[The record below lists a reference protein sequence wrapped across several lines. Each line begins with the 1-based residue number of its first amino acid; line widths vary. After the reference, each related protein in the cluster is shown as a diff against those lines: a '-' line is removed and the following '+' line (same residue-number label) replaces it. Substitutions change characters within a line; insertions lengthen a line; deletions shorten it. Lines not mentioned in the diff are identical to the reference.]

1 MTSGGV
7 STKELDPRT
16 MQSKIIDG
24 LYIVGEVA
32 DVDGFT
38 GGFNLQA
45 AWAMGNAAGTFAA
58 GI

>member
-1 MTSGGV
+1 
-7 STKELDPRT
+7 

-45 AWAMGNAAGTFAA
+45 AWAMGNVAGTFAA
-58 GI
+58 GT